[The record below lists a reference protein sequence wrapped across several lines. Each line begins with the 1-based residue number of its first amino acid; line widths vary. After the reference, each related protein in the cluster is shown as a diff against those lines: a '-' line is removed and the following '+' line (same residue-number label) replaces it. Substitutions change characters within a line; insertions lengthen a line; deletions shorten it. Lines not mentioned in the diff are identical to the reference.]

1 MSLAHDA
8 IKEINDIYN
17 KAEEA
22 HKKLTQELSSNEMEI
37 NDILHFIEL
46 ENFGLFA
53 GYALA
58 LKLKKL
64 RLARRKIK
72 DELEPLQILTTMLD
86 SQKLAEIQK
95 RIDTKINMQE
105 DRRYTPRVL
114 KGGLK
119 EVVNDK

>member
-1 MSLAHDA
+1 MNLAHDA
-8 IKEINDIYN
+8 IREIYDIYN
-17 KAEEA
+17 KAKEA
-22 HKKLTQELSSNEMEI
+22 HKKLSQELSANEMEI
-37 NDILHFIEL
+37 NDVLHIIEL
-46 ENFGLFA
+46 EDFGLFA

-95 RIDTKINMQE
+95 RIDAKVNMQE
-105 DRRYTPRVL
+105 NRRYTPRVL
-114 KGGLK
+114 RGGLK
-119 EVVNDK
+119 EAVNDK